1 VPEEETGRAGGLA
14 QRPPYELA
22 EWGADD
28 VDAAAERS
36 ALPAES
42 VALAL
47 RLDDPRLVQRVLLML
62 VDETPPVPP
71 ELLAPLASHPSFEV
85 RLTAVSVLSRWS
97 DEASRA
103 VLYRFLA
110 DPSLAVRDRVL
121 CEIERTGAR
130 WTPATATAAITGE
143 SDAGLARRMAEL
155 VARDE
160 PAIGARV
167 LQRIAAVLLSSRR
180 SAPALGE
187 VLQVLRRLDE
197 STWRRLVS
205 HIPPHLVP
213 HATGADDA
221 QSGGVRDQVPEVTN
235 LS

>member
-1 VPEEETGRAGGLA
+1 MEVEQTGPVAGLA
-14 QRPPYELA
+14 QRPLPDLA
-22 EWGADD
+22 DWGGLDADA
-28 VDAAAERS
+28 VSGRAS
-36 ALPAES
+36 LPVES

-62 VDETPPVPP
+62 VDDTPPVPP
-71 ELLAPLASHPSFEV
+71 ELLAPLAAHPSFEV

-97 DEASRA
+97 DPASRS

-121 CEIERTGAR
+121 CEIERSGAR

-180 SAPALGE
+180 SGAALGE

-197 STWRRLVS
+197 PTWRRLVS
-205 HIPPHLVP
+205 HLPPHLLAESTRAEAMVS
-213 HATGADDA
+213 T
-221 QSGGVRDQVPEVTN
+221 
-235 LS
+235 

>member
-1 VPEEETGRAGGLA
+1 MILTS
-14 QRPPYELA
+14 QR
-22 EWGADD
+22 
-28 VDAAAERS
+28 AAAAASAVSHEFADHRVGAVSLTAER
-36 ALPAES
+36 ALLPADS

-62 VDETPPVPP
+62 VDDMPPVPP
-71 ELLAPLASHPSFEV
+71 ALLAPLAAHPSLEV

-97 DEASRA
+97 DPASRS

-110 DPSLAVRDRVL
+110 DPSSAVRDRVL

-130 WTPATATAAITGE
+130 WTPATATAAITSE

-160 PAIGARV
+160 PSIGARV
-167 LQRIAAVLLSSRR
+167 LQRIAALLLSSRR

-197 STWRRLVS
+197 PTWRRLVS
-205 HIPPHLVP
+205 HMPPHLVP
-213 HATGADDA
+213 DAMRGADA
-221 QSGGVRDQVPEVTN
+221 VSGE
-235 LS
+235 